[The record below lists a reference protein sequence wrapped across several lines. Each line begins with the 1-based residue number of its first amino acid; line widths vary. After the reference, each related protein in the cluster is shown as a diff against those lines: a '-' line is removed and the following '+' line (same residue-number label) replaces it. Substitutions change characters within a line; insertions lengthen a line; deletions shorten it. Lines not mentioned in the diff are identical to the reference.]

1 MLRLRAY
8 KTKLILNNEER
19 SWCARC
25 AGASRWCYNWGL
37 GEMKAAYEQGRK
49 TSVMAEKKRL
59 NAIKDDIAPWLREM
73 PYVVLQ
79 CAFDDLDAAYR
90 NFFRRVKQ
98 GDAKA
103 GFPRFKS
110 RKRNLGRFRLM
121 GSIHVTET
129 QIRLPKTGWLRLAEH
144 GYLPVDGRA
153 KFLSATVSETA
164 AGDWY
169 VSLQVEEEV
178 SEPEPAQGEPIGID
192 LGIHALAVLSDGTVY
207 ENPRHLAVHARKIA
221 RLSRELARR
230 KQGSANWRKTKAKL
244 AREHECAHN
253 ARRHMLH
260 QISAET
266 VAKEPIAIV
275 MEDLNVKGMMANHH
289 LARAISDLGMYEL
302 RRQMTYKATWNGS
315 DVLLADTWYPSS
327 KTCSACGHVRE
338 TLELDEREYICP
350 HCGLVIDRDL
360 NAAINLKNL
369 A

>member
-8 KTKLILNNEER
+8 KTKLILNNKER
-19 SWCARC
+19 TWCGRC

-37 GEMKAAYEQGRK
+37 GEMKAAYEQRRK
-49 TSVMAEKKRL
+49 TSVMGEKKRL
-59 NAIKDDIAPWLREM
+59 NAIKDEIAPWLREV
-73 PYVVLQ
+73 PYTILQ
-79 CAFDDLDAAYR
+79 CAFDDLDAAYQ

-98 GDAKA
+98 GDSNP

-110 RKRNLGRFRLM
+110 RKRTLGRFRLM

-129 QIRLPKTGWLRLAEH
+129 KIKLPRIGWLRLAEH
-144 GYLPVDGRA
+144 GYLPVDGCA
-153 KFLSATVSETA
+153 KFLAATVSETPT
-164 AGDWY
+164 GDWC

-178 SEPEPAQGEPIGID
+178 IGPEPAQGEPIGID
-192 LGIHALAVLSDGTVY
+192 LGIHVLAVLSDGTVY
-207 ENPRHLAVHARKIA
+207 ENPRHLDAHARKLA
-221 RLSRELARR
+221 RVSRELARR

-244 AREHECAHN
+244 AKEHEYVRN

-266 VAKEPIAIV
+266 VEKEPRAVV
-275 MEDLNVKGMMANHH
+275 MEDLNVKGMMANHS
-289 LARAISDLGMYEL
+289 LARAIGDLGMYEL
-302 RRQMTYKATWNGS
+302 RRQMIYKADWNGS
-315 DVLLADTWYPSS
+315 GVILADTWYPSS

-338 TLELDEREYICP
+338 TLRLDEREYICP